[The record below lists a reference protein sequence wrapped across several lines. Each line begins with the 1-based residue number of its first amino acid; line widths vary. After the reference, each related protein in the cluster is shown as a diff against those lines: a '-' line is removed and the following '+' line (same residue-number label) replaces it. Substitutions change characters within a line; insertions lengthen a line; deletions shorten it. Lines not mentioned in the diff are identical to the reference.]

1 MKFSE
6 IAVLSTNMLG
16 AGNDVFWIGSLEGIL
31 EKYPLLERPHR
42 QSFFILLCIE
52 NAQGNA
58 VIDGVVIR
66 MDRPKIIFVKP
77 GSVFSIDINRT
88 ASGTVIFFT
97 EEFFSLRYNN
107 NALFQF
113 SFMNEGNSNYVRLG
127 ESRASEWKSLCG
139 CMLEEFNSR
148 QKNADSVL
156 RSFLN
161 ILLCKLDRQ
170 FNPVITNEKWNSKEE
185 KIRQLH
191 LLLDEHFIK
200 HKMPSFYAEQLNI
213 TTNYLNKI
221 CKKYK
226 GLSGGELIRRRI
238 TIEAQRLLHYSTRSV
253 AEIAKELEFESVSYF
268 ITFFK
273 KNTGVTPENFRKNH
287 Q

>member
-1 MKFSE
+1 MKSGE
-6 IAVLSTNMLG
+6 IAVLSANMLG
-16 AGNDVFWIGSLEGIL
+16 AGNDVFRIGSLGGIL

-52 NAQGNA
+52 AAQGNA
-58 VIDGVVIR
+58 VIDGVAIR

-77 GSVFSIDINRT
+77 GSVFSLDINRT
-88 ASGTVIFFT
+88 ASGTIIFFS
-97 EEFFSLRYNN
+97 EDFFSLRYNN

-127 ESRASEWKSLCG
+127 ENKAVEWKSLCG
-139 CMLEEFNSR
+139 CMLEEYNNR
-148 QKNADSVL
+148 QKNVDSVL

-170 FNPVITNEKWNSKEE
+170 FNPVVSNEKWNSKEE
-185 KIRQLH
+185 KIRQFQS
-191 LLLDEHFIK
+191 LLDEHFVN
-200 HKMPSFYAEQLNI
+200 HKMPSFYADQLNI

-221 CKKYK
+221 CKQYK

-273 KNTGVTPENFRKNH
+273 KNTGMTPESFRKNH